1 MKKQELNIIALAN
14 SESQPNS
21 FVVILKEESGTRRL
35 PVVIGGF
42 EAQAIAIA
50 IENIQPNRPLTHDL
64 FKNTLVSIGVDLKE
78 IIISDLKNNVFY
90 ASLILEQAD
99 GTVVELDSRTSDAI
113 ALAIRFGCPIFA
125 YEQILDKAGIELDE
139 QTSNIEKENKAV
151 ELDHPLSKY
160 ALNDLTK
167 MLNDALNGEDY
178 ERAAQIRDELKR
190 RNQED

>member
-78 IIISDLKNNVFY
+78 IIISDLKNNIFY
-90 ASLILEQAD
+90 ATLIMEQAD

-125 YEQILDKAGIELDE
+125 YEQILDKAGIELDD
-139 QTSNIEKENKAV
+139 QTTDLKKEKKTV
-151 ELDHPLSKY
+151 SSDRPLSKY
-160 ALNDLTK
+160 DLDDLKTMLEEALT
-167 MLNDALNGEDY
+167 GENY
-178 ERAAQIRDELKR
+178 ERAAEIRDELKR

>member
-78 IIISDLKNNVFY
+78 IVISDLKNNIFY
-90 ASLILEQAD
+90 ATLIMEQAD

-139 QTSNIEKENKAV
+139 QTSNLEKEKKAV
-151 ELDHPLSKY
+151 GSDRPLSKY

-167 MLNDALNGEDY
+167 MLDEALIGEDY